1 LIPTVTPSPAVT
13 ACHSERL
20 YTSGMVNW
28 ERKYVGLPIGS
39 GRSSLF
45 TAVILL
51 IIGLLLF
58 RLGAGHTVASRRF
71 SQRPECNLFVWIT
84 AGEMAAA
91 AATGIAVW
99 PVTRMLIQTTGW
111 RALAQALVAW
121 VVVGVLFLLGPRA
134 LPASK
139 LPLWLLYQ
147 RITVAT
153 VLVGIFVAPSFV
165 GLMLTQKRLFS
176 LRHEMSSVV
185 AKGTADQAIAELLWL
200 RAAMTRFLSTFAL
213 VISGAILT
221 AGVLRLALIANGQPS
236 QSLPV
241 LGILAYG
248 GTATALSALIF
259 LPAYVAWQERVMWLR
274 EELYPFPQ
282 DSMSPPH
289 TWYESRNDYDSILSV
304 QAGAGGIFR
313 TSFAILAPLI
323 GSVLATLL
331 PGPK

>member
-1 LIPTVTPSPAVT
+1 
-13 ACHSERL
+13 
-20 YTSGMVNW
+20 M
-28 ERKYVGLPIGS
+28 GLPIGS

-45 TAVILL
+45 TAVVLL

-121 VVVGVLFLLGPRA
+121 VVVGVLFLLGP
-134 LPASK
+134 
-139 LPLWLLYQ
+139 
-147 RITVAT
+147 
-153 VLVGIFVAPSFV
+153 PSFV

-185 AKGTADQAIAELLWL
+185 AKGTADQVIAELLWL

-213 VISGAILT
+213 VISGAILA

-259 LPAYVAWQERVMWLR
+259 LPAYVAWQERVTWLR

-289 TWYESRNDYDSILSV
+289 TWYESRNDYDSMLSV